1 MILAAPVSIF
11 RSYAQSRAQFL
22 AAAQAADTD
31 ITALRN
37 GDYRGPDGETLETH
51 MVWLGKA
58 DAPNVFLAVSGMH
71 GLEGPAGSAVQSAW
85 LRRVSQ
91 AGLPEDTAICLVHAL
106 NAWGFAHRA
115 RGTENNVD
123 LNRNFLCSF
132 EKPLPAN
139 PYYNHIRD
147 VVRVPSLGPEDIAR
161 MSAEYERLVE
171 TLGPAR
177 LSIAVNSGQYEDA
190 EGLAFGG
197 STEEFGHRLM
207 RDHVLPRLSHARRIA
222 FIDWHTGVGA
232 FGEVAF
238 LPSGKPGTRAYAHC
252 AAMWGARRIED
263 WRRST
268 AEAAIAADEA
278 LIGESTDR
286 SGQLRHWLARALPT
300 CDVAGAVIEF
310 GTERAGDIDKLVLT
324 TLYERWLRFVDR
336 GARTDPKHAWALG
349 LHSELFI
356 PESPDWQAMV
366 LREGPQLMDQ
376 AIGWLAAQH

>member
-1 MILAAPVSIF
+1 M
-11 RSYAQSRAQFL
+11 
-22 AAAQAADTD
+22 AAAHDAGAH
-31 ITALRN
+31 ITAHRN
-37 GDYRGPDGETLETH
+37 ADLIGPDGEALETH
-51 MVWLGKA
+51 IAWIGRA
-58 DAPNVFLAVSGMH
+58 HAPNVFLAVSGMH

-85 LRRVSQ
+85 LLSNR
-91 AGLPEDTAICLVHAL
+91 ATHLPAQTAICLVHAL
-106 NAWGFAHRA
+106 NAWGFAYRA
-115 RGTENNVD
+115 RATENNVD
-123 LNRNFLCSF
+123 LNRNFLSSF
-132 EKPLPAN
+132 QKPLPAN
-139 PYYNHIRD
+139 PYYAHIRD
-147 VVRVPSLGPEDIAR
+147 VIRAPSLGPEDIAR
-161 MSAEYERLVE
+161 LSTEYQRLVE

-197 STEEFGHRLM
+197 YTEEFGHRLM
-207 RDHVLPRLSHARRIA
+207 REHVLPLLSQAQRVA

-252 AAMWGARRIED
+252 AGMWGASRIED

-278 LIGESTDR
+278 LVGESTER
-286 SGQLRHWLARALPT
+286 SGQLRHWLARALPQ

-310 GTERAGDIDKLVLT
+310 GTERDGDIDKLVLT

-336 GARTDPKHAWALG
+336 GPRNHAKHAWALG

-356 PESPDWQAMV
+356 PDSPDWQAMV
-366 LREGPQLMDQ
+366 LREGPKLMDQ
-376 AIGWLAAQH
+376 AVEWLALQS

>member
-1 MILAAPVSIF
+1 MAAKSISLF

-22 AAAQAADTD
+22 AAAHDASAEVTGY
-31 ITALRN
+31 RN
-37 GDYRGPDGETLETH
+37 AGHTGPDGETIETH
-51 MVWLGKA
+51 VAWLGKV
-58 DAPNVFLAVSGMH
+58 DAAAVFLAVSGMH

-85 LRRVSQ
+85 LRSHAPAQ
-91 AGLPEDTAICLVHAL
+91 LPDNTAICFVHAL
-106 NAWGFAHRA
+106 NAWGFANRA
-115 RGTENNVD
+115 RCTENNAD
-123 LNRNFLCSF
+123 LNRNFLSSF

-139 PYYNHIRD
+139 PYYAHIRD
-147 VVRVPSLGPEDIAR
+147 VIRVPSLGPDDIAR
-161 MSAEYERLVE
+161 MSAEYQRLVE

-197 STEEFGHRLM
+197 YTEEFGHRLM
-207 RDHVLPRLSHARRIA
+207 REHVLPRLAHASRIA

-238 LPSGKPGTRAYAHC
+238 LPSDKPGTRAYAHC
-252 AAMWGARRIED
+252 AAMWGERRIED

-278 LIGESTDR
+278 LIGESTAR
-286 SGQLRHWLARALPT
+286 SGQLRHWLARALPR

-310 GTERAGDIDKLVLT
+310 GTERDGDIDKLVLA
-324 TLYERWLRFVDR
+324 TLYERWLRFVHR
-336 GARTDPKHAWALG
+336 GPRTDPRHAWALD

-356 PESPDWQAMV
+356 PESTEWQAMV
-366 LREGPQLMDQ
+366 LREGPPLMDQ
-376 AIGWLAAQH
+376 AIRWLAAPA